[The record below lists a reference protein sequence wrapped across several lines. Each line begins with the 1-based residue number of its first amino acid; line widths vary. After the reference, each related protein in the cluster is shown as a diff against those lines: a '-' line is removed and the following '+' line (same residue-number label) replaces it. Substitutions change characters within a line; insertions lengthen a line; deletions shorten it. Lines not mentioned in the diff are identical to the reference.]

1 MPIATQSDIEAI
13 RGPRYIA
20 TLLKSAVDTA
30 ADAPTQA
37 AQRQARLDAGL
48 LAGDNL
54 IRQFLDLDALTQDPI
69 ALATIRQFAIEEA
82 IYFLQ
87 SQSETKPSE
96 HDDERAR
103 MRRADLAMMRKR
115 EQFPGTATG
124 QAVIPSGVVTN
135 TLLTDLR
142 GYY

>member
-1 MPIATQSDIEAI
+1 MPIATQADIEAI

-20 TLLKSAVDTA
+20 TLLKSAVDTS

-37 AQRQARLDAGL
+37 AQRQARLDAAL

-54 IRQFLDLDALTQDPI
+54 IRQFLDLEAITQDAI
-69 ALATIRQFAIEEA
+69 ALATIRQFAIEES

-87 SQSETKPSE
+87 SQSETKPSA

-115 EQFPGTATG
+115 DQFPGTATG
-124 QAVIPSGVVTN
+124 QAVITSGVVDN
-135 TLLTDLR
+135 TLITDLV